1 MAGVGFG
8 LLVPLAVAAMLH
20 PEPHGFGT
28 HQQFGLP
35 PCSFVVMFGRRC
47 PTCGMTTAVA
57 HLVRGQPREA
67 LRANVGGTM
76 VGLLLLLGV
85 AWLLLSAGRGK
96 WLVRPPGNTLVVWL
110 AVAVTLVTL
119 IDWAVRLF

>member
-1 MAGVGFG
+1 
-8 LLVPLAVAAMLH
+8 
-20 PEPHGFGT
+20 
-28 HQQFGLP
+28 
-35 PCSFVVMFGRRC
+35 
-47 PTCGMTTAVA
+47 MTTAVA

-76 VGLLLLLGV
+76 VGLLLLLGG

-96 WLVRPPGNTLVVWL
+96 WMVRPPGNTLVAWL
-110 AVAVTLVTL
+110 TVAVTFVTL